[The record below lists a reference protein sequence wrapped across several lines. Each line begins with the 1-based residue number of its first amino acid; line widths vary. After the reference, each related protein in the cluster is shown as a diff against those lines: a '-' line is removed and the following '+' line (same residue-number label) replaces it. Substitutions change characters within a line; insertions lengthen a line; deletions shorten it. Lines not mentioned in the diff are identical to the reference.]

1 MKVLIVDDEPLARAR
16 LQRLLADHPD
26 YNHTAQASNGN
37 EALQQVKLQAPDIV
51 FLDVDMPAMSGL
63 EVATQLNKL
72 PVPPAI
78 IFVTAHPEHA
88 LDALQLSAA
97 GYLVK
102 PVTEQNLANTIE
114 QLGRL
119 TRAHVHKQRPAMISY
134 QLAGVTR
141 SVALAEVCYVMA
153 EDKYTRLIFTNGEAL
168 LDQSLKQLEQDYPTQ
183 LLRIHRKILINKS
196 RLVALKKAGD
206 GSHVVALS
214 DCGCLLPVSR
224 RAYKTVKDHL

>member
-16 LQRLLADHPD
+16 LQRLLAHYPD
-26 YNHTAQASNGN
+26 YQHAAQASNGN
-37 EALQQVKLQAPDIV
+37 EALQQMKLLGADIV
-51 FLDVDMPAMSGL
+51 FLDIDMPAMNGL

-78 IFVTAHPEHA
+78 VFVTAHPEHA

-119 TRAHVHKQRPAMISY
+119 TRAHVHKQRPAVISY
-134 QLAGVTR
+134 QLAGVTKC
-141 SVALAEVCYVMA
+141 VALDDVCYVMA
-153 EDKYTRLIFTNGEAL
+153 EDKYTRLISTNAEAI
-168 LDQSLKQLEQDYPTQ
+168 LDQSLKQLEQQYPTE
-183 LLRIHRKILINKS
+183 LLRIHRKILINQS
-196 RLVALKKAGD
+196 RLVALKKAVD
-206 GSHVVALS
+206 GSHVVELK
-214 DCGCLLPVSR
+214 DCACLLPVSR
-224 RAYKTVKDHL
+224 RLYKQIKAHL

>member
-16 LQRLLADHPD
+16 LQRLLAHYPE
-26 YNHTAQASNGN
+26 YQHTIQASNGN

-78 IFVTAHPEHA
+78 VFVTAHPEHA

-102 PVTEQNLANTIE
+102 PVTEQTLANTIE

-119 TRAHVHKQRPAMISY
+119 TRAHVHKQRPATISY
-134 QLAGVTR
+134 QLAGVSK
-141 SVALAEVCYVMA
+141 SVALEKVCYLMA
-153 EDKYTRLIFTNGEAL
+153 EDKYTRLIFTDGEAL
-168 LDQSLKQLEQDYPTQ
+168 LEQSLKQLELQYPTE
-183 LLRIHRKILINKS
+183 LLRIHRKILINQS
-196 RLVALKKAGD
+196 RLVALKKTAD
-206 GSHVVALS
+206 GSHVAELK
-214 DCGCLLPVSR
+214 DCTCLLPVSR
-224 RAYKTVKDHL
+224 RLYKQVKDHL